1 VLLLGLLAVVTLR
14 IYSEDSTTGD
24 PRLTARSPGSEAG
37 SMPSSTHAASRTT
50 RGTLVPHIPLPTIP
64 LSIIPLSNIPL
75 PTIPL
80 SIIPLSIE
88 PLTSEINPTHVI
100 PAKRIRVE
108 MPPNTKKLPTGML
121 PGLTCSKMRWVH
133 D

>member
-64 LSIIPLSNIPL
+64 LSIIPLS
-75 PTIPL
+75 
-80 SIIPLSIE
+80 IE